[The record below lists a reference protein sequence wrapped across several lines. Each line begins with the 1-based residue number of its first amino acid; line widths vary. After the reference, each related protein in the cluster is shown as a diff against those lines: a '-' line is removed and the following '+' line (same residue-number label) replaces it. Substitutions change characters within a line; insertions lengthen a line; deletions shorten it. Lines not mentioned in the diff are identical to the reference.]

1 MRCNNMNKE
10 IEKKNKYYS
19 YDGMFSDLGML
30 LVISIGLAL
39 IIILVEQ
46 LFGIDFLKF
55 LEDSLKI

>member
-1 MRCNNMNKE
+1 MNKE